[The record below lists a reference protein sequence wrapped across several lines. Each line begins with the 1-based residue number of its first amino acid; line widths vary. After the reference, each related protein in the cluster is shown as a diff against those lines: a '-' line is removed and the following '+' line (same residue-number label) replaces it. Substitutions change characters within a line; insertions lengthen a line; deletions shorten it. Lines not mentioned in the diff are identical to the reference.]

1 MDAASLKEYIFNN
14 NKVEFV
20 LDKIG
25 CKSIKY
31 HSSNNFYSAAN
42 YNGDNTGAV
51 NVYNNKYLLI
61 HNWTRE
67 SEFGEMADII
77 SLTKYNK
84 KCSFVSAIKYLH
96 NILGLKFTQYEK
108 KEKEDEKE
116 DPLAVFKNAMSTCRC
131 INVANIQAI
140 REEAINDYVPL
151 LYIDWL
157 REGIMPWAAKKFG
170 LAYSYKY
177 HRVVVPIRF
186 WKDGRL
192 VGFNQRTTV
201 ENYEELGIRK
211 YFLTPS
217 YKKNLNLYG
226 LWENREEIEGKK
238 TIVICESE
246 KSVLKRYS
254 RNDGTCV
261 ALQGKKLS
269 EEQRKIILGLD
280 VNEVIVALDN
290 DVPIEE
296 VRHICEQFFRARKV
310 SYVKDRWDL
319 LGEKDA
325 PADAENKVYN
335 FLMKH
340 RIRYDESEHQKHLSS
355 LKKK

>member
-31 HSSNNFYSAAN
+31 HSSKNFYSSTN
-42 YNGDNTGAV
+42 YNGDNNTAV

-67 SEFGEMADII
+67 SEFGDMADII

-96 NILGLKFTQYEK
+96 KILGLKFTQYEK
-108 KEKEDEKE
+108 EENGDGKE
-116 DPLAVFKNAMSTCRC
+116 DPLAVFKNAISASRC

-157 REGIMPWAAKKFG
+157 REGVMPWAAKKFE

-269 EEQRKIILGLD
+269 KEQKSIILGLD
-280 VNEVIVALDN
+280 VKEVIVALDN

-296 VRHICEQFFRARKV
+296 VRYICEQFFYARKV
-310 SYVKDRWDL
+310 SYVKDKWDL

-340 RIRYDESEHQKHLSS
+340 RIRYDESEHKKYLSS